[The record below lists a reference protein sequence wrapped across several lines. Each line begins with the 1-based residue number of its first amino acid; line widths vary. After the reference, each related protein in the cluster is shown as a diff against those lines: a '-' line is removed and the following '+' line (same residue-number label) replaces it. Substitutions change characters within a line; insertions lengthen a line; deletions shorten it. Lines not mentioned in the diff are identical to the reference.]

1 MLRLSR
7 SLPPRTEL
15 EVILHMSSGPVK
27 AEGVI
32 AWAGSPE
39 GREPGAP
46 IPHGLRFT
54 SLNWSSSLALGLLL
68 TVPS

>member
-1 MLRLSR
+1 
-7 SLPPRTEL
+7 
-15 EVILHMSSGPVK
+15 VILHTSTGPLK

-39 GREPGAP
+39 GREPDAP

-68 TVPS
+68 TAPS